1 MKWEHL
7 KAMDFLRNQNEP
19 QRKGR
24 SGASGSGQTRVVSR
38 VSGGQGQGMGQVAGD
53 LQKQVSDITEALNME
68 LERKFKVRF
77 IGRYCCCF
85 IEITHFLIEH

>member
-24 SGASGSGQTRVVSR
+24 SGQSGGAQTRVISR
-38 VSGGQGQGMGQVAGD
+38 VSGGQGPGAGQAAGD
-53 LQKQVSDITEALNME
+53 LQKQMSDVTEALNME
-68 LERKFKVRF
+68 LERKFKVKEMF
-77 IGRYCCCF
+77 KVQKLF
-85 IEITHFLIEH
+85 EAE